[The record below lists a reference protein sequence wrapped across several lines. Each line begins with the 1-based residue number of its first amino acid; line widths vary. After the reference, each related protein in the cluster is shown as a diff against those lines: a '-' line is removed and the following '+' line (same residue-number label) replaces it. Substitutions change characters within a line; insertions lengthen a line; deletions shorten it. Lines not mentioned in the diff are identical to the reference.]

1 MSEKKEYSLD
11 HITQVGNW
19 SIYTTGTALFLPQ
32 LLQSLLSSNEK
43 VLQQIS
49 IGGVL
54 TKPIDELKEF
64 LSTNGGRLVVSKKTG
79 DYVYV
84 WPDGSYINVDFAEKS
99 KGISISGYAT
109 DQKVMDLVPTL
120 EKEFTTKVKTN
131 LIFSIIRTSSG
142 LEIRSMGDGSSP
154 LIKENYLPEVLEDVD
169 YIISSF
175 TKSPPGGRIAIL
187 NGEPGTGK
195 THLIRSILTR
205 MDCVFLIIPSN
216 LIDSLDKPEF
226 MPLLLN
232 VKNEHDKPVVMIIED
247 GDTCLVPRKSDN
259 ISTIS
264 ALLNLSDGILGSIID
279 IKMIISTNAEIR
291 DMDQAIMRP
300 GRLCRNV
307 HVGPLPYE
315 QARKVYERLMKDVK
329 GELPYK
335 KFYTL
340 AEVYDMVNNVDFVNN
355 TKHSGTYNQSR
366 RVIGFNSRPA
376 EQDLTVNSTD
386 LKIK

>member
-1 MSEKKEYSLD
+1 MSEKKEFSLD
-11 HITQVGNW
+11 HLPQIGNW
-19 SIYTTGTALFLPQ
+19 SIYTNGTALCLPQ
-32 LLQSLLSSNEK
+32 LLQSLLSCEDK
-43 VLQQIS
+43 VLQTIS
-49 IGGVL
+49 VGGTL
-54 TKPIDELKEF
+54 TKSLEELQAF
-64 LSTNGGRLVVSKKTG
+64 MVSNGGRLLVSKKTG

-84 WPDGSYINVDFAEKS
+84 WPDKSFINIDYAIKS
-99 KGISISGYAT
+99 KNVSVSGYT
-109 DQKVMDLVPTL
+109 TSPKMMEMSDIL
-120 EKEFTTKVKTN
+120 EKEYVSKIKTN
-131 LIFSIIRTSSG
+131 LIFSIVRNASG

-169 YIISSF
+169 HVIASF

-226 MPLLLN
+226 MPLLLSI
-232 VKNEHDKPVVMIIED
+232 KNEHEKPVVMVIED

-300 GRLCRNV
+300 GRLCRNIT
-307 HVGPLPYE
+307 VGPLPYE
-315 QARKVYERLMKDVK
+315 QAQRVYHRLMKDDTVK
-329 GELPYK
+329 LEYK

-340 AEVYDMVNNVDFVNN
+340 AELYDMVNNLDSYQPRPTNN
-355 TKHSGTYNQSR
+355 HTR
-366 RVIGFNSRPA
+366 RVIGFNSSPSTER
-376 EQDLTVNSTD
+376 DLTVNAST
-386 LKIK
+386 LKVK

>member
-1 MSEKKEYSLD
+1 MSEKEDYSLD
-11 HITQVGNW
+11 HISQVGNW
-19 SIYTTGTALFLPQ
+19 SIYTTGTALYLPK
-32 LLQSLLSSNEK
+32 LLQSLLSSDDK
-43 VLQQIS
+43 VLQNIS
-49 IGGVL
+49 VNGVL
-54 TKPIDELKEF
+54 TKPLDELKAF
-64 LSTNGGRLVVSKKTG
+64 MVSNGGRLTVSKKTG
-79 DYVYV
+79 DYVYL
-84 WPDGSYINVDFAEKS
+84 WEDYSFINIDFSEKS
-99 KGISISGYAT
+99 KNIGISGYTT
-109 DQKVMDLVPTL
+109 DQSLIDMAVVL
-120 EKEFTTKVKTN
+120 EKDFVTKVKTN
-131 LIFSIIRTSSG
+131 LIFSIVRTSSS

-154 LIKENYLPEVLEDVD
+154 LIKDNYLPEVLADVD
-169 YIISSF
+169 HVIASF

-226 MPLLLN
+226 MPLLLGI
-232 VKNEHDKPVVMIIED
+232 KNEHEKPVIMIIED

-300 GRLCRNV
+300 GRLCRNI

-315 QARKVYERLMKDVK
+315 QAQKVYRRLMKDEAVK
-329 GELPYK
+329 LEYK

-340 AEVYDMVNNVDFVNN
+340 AELYDMANNLDSVSIKPQQQNA
-355 TKHSGTYNQSR
+355 R
-366 RVIGFNSRPA
+366 RVIGFNSSPVER
-376 EQDLTVNSTD
+376 DLTVNSAK
-386 LKIK
+386 LEVK